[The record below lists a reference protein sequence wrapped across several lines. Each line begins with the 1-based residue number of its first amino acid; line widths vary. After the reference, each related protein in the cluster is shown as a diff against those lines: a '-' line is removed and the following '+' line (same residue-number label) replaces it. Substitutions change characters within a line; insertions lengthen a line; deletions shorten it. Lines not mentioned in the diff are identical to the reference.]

1 LKEEEKQAG
10 KSIVCA
16 TGRYRN
22 VCVQKKR
29 IQYNNNKGLG
39 RFGQVW
45 AGLGN
50 RFFFFFIFF
59 KGQCVDGEVERDSW
73 DIKCPRESL

>member
-1 LKEEEKQAG
+1 LEEEEKQAG

-45 AGLGN
+45 AIV
-50 RFFFFFIFF
+50 FFSFLSFS
-59 KGQCVDGEVERDSW
+59 KVSVLMERWSE
-73 DIKCPRESL
+73 IHGI